1 MSAILK
7 KQGID
12 TKEFNAQ
19 ELNYLL
25 SLISKSN
32 FEGRDVFVVADIN
45 EVQILNQ
52 AISNSTIKGSDAKT
66 VSVIIT
72 KLEKE
77 FERLYKLQEKK

>member
-12 TKEFNAQ
+12 VKDFNAQ

-32 FEGRDVFVVADIN
+32 FEGRDVFVVADIVNKINLKIKSN
-45 EVQILNQ
+45 EARNQ
-52 AISNSTIKGSDAKT
+52 
-66 VSVIIT
+66 
-72 KLEKE
+72 
-77 FERLYKLQEKK
+77 

>member
-12 TKEFNAQ
+12 VKDFNAQ

-32 FEGRDVFVVADIN
+32 FEGRDVFIVADIVNKINSKIKSN
-45 EVQILNQ
+45 EARN
-52 AISNSTIKGSDAKT
+52 K
-66 VSVIIT
+66 
-72 KLEKE
+72 
-77 FERLYKLQEKK
+77 

>member
-32 FEGRDVFVVADIN
+32 FEGRDVFVVADIVNKINLKIKSN
-45 EVQILNQ
+45 EARNQ
-52 AISNSTIKGSDAKT
+52 
-66 VSVIIT
+66 
-72 KLEKE
+72 
-77 FERLYKLQEKK
+77 

>member
-12 TKEFNAQ
+12 VKDFSTQ

-32 FEGRDVFVVADIN
+32 FEGRDVFVVADIVNKINSKIKSN
-45 EVQILNQ
+45 EARN
-52 AISNSTIKGSDAKT
+52 K
-66 VSVIIT
+66 
-72 KLEKE
+72 
-77 FERLYKLQEKK
+77 

>member
-32 FEGRDVFVVADIN
+32 FEGRDVFVVADIVNKINSKIKSN
-45 EVQILNQ
+45 EARNQ
-52 AISNSTIKGSDAKT
+52 WGPDLKSSNIKIYD
-66 VSVIIT
+66 
-72 KLEKE
+72 
-77 FERLYKLQEKK
+77 

>member
-12 TKEFNAQ
+12 AKEFNAQ

-32 FEGRDVFVVADIN
+32 FEGRDVFVVADIVNKINLKIKSN
-45 EVQILNQ
+45 EARNQ
-52 AISNSTIKGSDAKT
+52 
-66 VSVIIT
+66 
-72 KLEKE
+72 
-77 FERLYKLQEKK
+77 

>member
-12 TKEFNAQ
+12 VKDFNAQ

-32 FEGRDVFVVADIN
+32 FEGRDVFVVADIVNKINSKIKSN
-45 EVQILNQ
+45 EARNQ
-52 AISNSTIKGSDAKT
+52 
-66 VSVIIT
+66 
-72 KLEKE
+72 
-77 FERLYKLQEKK
+77 

>member
-12 TKEFNAQ
+12 VKDFNAQ

-32 FEGRDVFVVADIN
+32 FEGRDVFVVADIVNKINSKIKSN
-45 EVQILNQ
+45 EARN
-52 AISNSTIKGSDAKT
+52 K
-66 VSVIIT
+66 
-72 KLEKE
+72 
-77 FERLYKLQEKK
+77 

>member
-12 TKEFNAQ
+12 VKDFNAQ

-32 FEGRDVFVVADIN
+32 FEGRDVFVVADIVN
-45 EVQILNQ
+45 KINSKIKSNDARNQ
-52 AISNSTIKGSDAKT
+52 
-66 VSVIIT
+66 
-72 KLEKE
+72 
-77 FERLYKLQEKK
+77 

>member
-12 TKEFNAQ
+12 VKDFSTQ

-32 FEGRDVFVVADIN
+32 FDGRDVFVVADIVNKINSKIKSN
-45 EVQILNQ
+45 EARN
-52 AISNSTIKGSDAKT
+52 K
-66 VSVIIT
+66 
-72 KLEKE
+72 
-77 FERLYKLQEKK
+77 